1 MSQHASRPRSPQEA
15 KAEAEAAARV
25 RPNSLANMSH
35 EIRTPLNAIIG
46 FAHLLQ
52 KSELSTGRPSM
63 QRLRASGNM
72 LLQLINDILDFSKIE
87 AGRMS
92 IEKAPFVLDAVLD
105 NLSGMV
111 AERAREKGWSCI
123 SCSTA
128 TCRSISSAIRC
139 A

>member
-1 MSQHASRPRSPQEA
+1 
-15 KAEAEAAARV
+15 
-25 RPNSLANMSH
+25 MSH

-52 KSELSTGRPSM
+52 KSRLSTRQAEHV

-92 IEKAPFVLDAVLD
+92 IEGAFVLDAVLD

-111 AERAREKGWSCI
+111 AERARERGWSCI